1 MFVENDKEK
10 YREQLGNI
18 LLFKF
23 LSDREIGD
31 MLSMGEIRVYEEQE
45 RVLHQGEID
54 QSIYAIIDGPVGVNV
69 GEKKKKGV
77 YICTIGEGEVF
88 GEAGLFLKVKR
99 TANVD
104 CLGPTIL
111 FRLTRQELIRF
122 IKKYP
127 TTGNKLLMV
136 VIYSLLNKL
145 REANQE
151 LAFERRVDV
160 GQADVDSIVNEFT
173 GNGLA

>member
-10 YREQLGNI
+10 YREQLSNI

-31 MLSMGEIRVYEEQE
+31 ILSMGEIRVYEEQE
-45 RVLHQGEID
+45 RILNQGEID
-54 QSIYAIIDGPVGVNV
+54 QSIYAIIRGPVGVNV

-77 YICTIGEGEVF
+77 YICTIGDGEVF
-88 GEAGLFLKVKR
+88 GEAGMFLKVKR

-104 CLGPTIL
+104 SLGDTTL

-127 TTGNKLLMV
+127 NTGNKILMV

-145 REANQE
+145 RDANQE

-160 GQADVDSIVNEFT
+160 GQADVDSIVSEFT
-173 GNGLA
+173 GVGP

>member
-1 MFVENDKEK
+1 V
-10 YREQLGNI
+10 
-18 LLFKF
+18 
-23 LSDREIGD
+23 
-31 MLSMGEIRVYEEQE
+31 
-45 RVLHQGEID
+45 
-54 QSIYAIIDGPVGVNV
+54 
-69 GEKKKKGV
+69 
-77 YICTIGEGEVF
+77 
-88 GEAGLFLKVKR
+88 
-99 TANVD
+99 
-104 CLGPTIL
+104 L

-127 TTGNKLLMV
+127 TTGNKILMV

-173 GNGLA
+173 GTGPD

>member
-23 LSDREIGD
+23 LSEREIGD
-31 MLSMGEIRVYEEQE
+31 ILSMGEIRVYEEKE
-45 RVLHQGEID
+45 RVLQQGEID

-88 GEAGLFLKVKR
+88 GEAGMFLKVKR

-104 CLGPTIL
+104 SLGNTTL

-122 IKKYP
+122 IRKYP
-127 TTGNKLLMV
+127 STGNKILMV

-151 LAFERRVDV
+151 LAFERRIDV
-160 GQADVDSIVNEFT
+160 GQTDVDSIVSEFT
-173 GNGLA
+173 GTSP